1 MGDENRSGLFMF
13 GPGGLREEYLVAR
26 MVKHFGPR
34 FGVWS
39 LVWFSLAWYGTLSGH
54 TQLLRVVKPSE
65 PCLLANSASPNYT
78 QTVDSTNFFKEGH
91 MKTRKYQSMQRVLS
105 FCPVQVFNAEHPCL
119 SFANISRVVHHYKL
133 IVYSSKTAPVTNT
146 TAGYG

>member
-1 MGDENRSGLFMF
+1 MGDENRAGLFMF

-78 QTVDSTNFFKEGH
+78 QTVDSTNFYKQGH

-105 FCPVQVFNAEHPCL
+105 FCPVQVFNAEHP
-119 SFANISRVVHHYKL
+119 
-133 IVYSSKTAPVTNT
+133 
-146 TAGYG
+146 

>member
-1 MGDENRSGLFMF
+1 MGDENRAGLFMF

-34 FGVWS
+34 FGIWS

-78 QTVDSTNFFKEGH
+78 QTVDSTNFFQ
-91 MKTRKYQSMQRVLS
+91 TRPHENQKISKHAMSPKLLSCSMNTL
-105 FCPVQVFNAEHPCL
+105 VFRLQKSNAM
-119 SFANISRVVHHYKL
+119 
-133 IVYSSKTAPVTNT
+133 VYIHQYSCTPLQTDSAQ
-146 TAGYG
+146 